1 MLRTFVGVFVITSL
15 TVFTASAQ
23 GLAQPAS
30 LALDGVP
37 PLPLT
42 AQATRSHMLGLL
54 DLYSVAMY
62 VEPPRLDHAHLLS
75 PSVPK
80 AIRIVIEYEEDLR
93 RPVWNDWRLEL
104 IPRLNAAG
112 ATHLRGAFASL
123 RDGDVVLIEYVP
135 EKGTTVRVNKAVGTS
150 GASHELM
157 LAYLDHWLGQ
167 RPVSEEMKRTLLHQ
181 GEEAQRNPVA
191 ARR

>member
-1 MLRTFVGVFVITSL
+1 MLRTFVGLLVTTSL
-15 TVFTASAQ
+15 SVF
-23 GLAQPAS
+23 PAS
-30 LALDGVP
+30 SQGPAHPATLSLDGAPV
-37 PLPLT
+37 LPL
-42 AQATRSHMLGLL
+42 AAHATRTHMLGLL

-62 VEPPRLDHAHLLS
+62 VETSRLDFAHLLS

-93 RPVWNDWRLEL
+93 RPVWNEWRHEL

-112 ATHLRGAFASL
+112 TAHLRGAFAPL

-135 EKGTTVRVNKAVGTS
+135 GKGTTVRVNKAVATS

-157 LAYLDHWLGQ
+157 LAYFDHWLGQ
-167 RPVSEEMKRTLLHQ
+167 RPVSEQMKRALLHQ
-181 GEEAQRNPVA
+181 GEEAGGR
-191 ARR
+191 